1 MQTSGGQSSV
11 SGDPDDNY
19 LGLGISKKTF
29 MYLVGG
35 VIGLILLVVILVL
48 LLNGNGKVTKAPTSS
63 GPQITQQFDRGNLS

>member
-1 MQTSGGQSSV
+1 
-11 SGDPDDNY
+11 
-19 LGLGISKKTF
+19 

-35 VIGLILLVVILVL
+35 VVGLILLVVILVL